1 MYCSGNIIFT
11 ALLFYNTYFEVI
23 LKLMIKVRQT
33 VVTLIV
39 GNSLE
44 RPVLL
49 S

>member
-1 MYCSGNIIFT
+1 MGYKG
-11 ALLFYNTYFEVI
+11 
-23 LKLMIKVRQT
+23 

-44 RPVLL
+44 MQFYTSLGCEFESEHV